1 MAQPSFASSAV
12 VTTLPIW
19 SETKQ
24 RPRMGSR
31 CSLGERQQSFHTCSV
46 SKASPWIPH
55 RAQWQATPTICS
67 IRKTSSNGIH
77 DAHLVIIPAYFEAQA
92 SAQCNWNNTESQI
105 PIPSTHSGSSTMVTV
120 LHLAC
125 GPVVHVRSVR
135 PGRSA
140 KEQFRHWKATP
151 PKRLF
156 DLSIP
161 KKYHSARPRP
171 VLPIRWKYHAI
182 FAFIVCFSMRCF
194 SCYIYPRARK
204 ACNNNI
210 IKRIVCTSRWRTFR
224 PWLTVKAY
232 PHCILPILTPV
243 SINDAPFQPAR
254 CPKPLPKCLWK
265 SKTSNS

>member
-1 MAQPSFASSAV
+1 MAQPSFASSASRIV
-12 VTTLPIW
+12 VTALPMW

-77 DAHLVIIPAYFEAQA
+77 DAHLVIIPTYFEAQA

-105 PIPSTHSGSSTMVTV
+105 PISSTHSGSSTMVTV

-125 GPVVHVRSVR
+125 GPVIHVRSVR
-135 PGRSA
+135 PGQSA

-151 PKRLF
+151 L
-156 DLSIP
+156 DAS
-161 KKYHSARPRP
+161 
-171 VLPIRWKYHAI
+171 
-182 FAFIVCFSMRCF
+182 
-194 SCYIYPRARK
+194 
-204 ACNNNI
+204 
-210 IKRIVCTSRWRTFR
+210 
-224 PWLTVKAY
+224 LTLA
-232 PHCILPILTPV
+232 
-243 SINDAPFQPAR
+243 S
-254 CPKPLPKCLWK
+254 
-265 SKTSNS
+265 